1 MTPVIVFLYIEM
13 SPVFQHDWFF
23 GSWDQD
29 DHVPVDEQSETPTN
43 PSVTRLSCD
52 DDGRFYKSYEGE
64 FICQMDQTSFKSLD
78 IHLNC
83 HTNGK

>member
-1 MTPVIVFLYIEM
+1 MLILTIHFFFGINRSQKYFYFY
-13 SPVFQHDWFF
+13 FQHEWFF

-52 DDGRFYKSYEGE
+52 DDGKLLRVTNLVYENKIKTKYE
-64 FICQMDQTSFKSLD
+64 DLC
-78 IHLNC
+78 NRY
-83 HTNGK
+83 